1 MRNTRLI
8 WRRAAEGEKEDAGT
22 VKRDS
27 ITVKLLPELEN
38 LSKIFPFRLGLP
50 SIRTII
56 LSTRARNGVDTKMKR
71 VAGGDKILL
80 ALSLR
85 SVDRHHRQQGPPWEH
100 LQEHHRLHPAA
111 QHITLE
117 SQEEIPHG
125 STNLLLNQKGMSN
138 LIKDASRPFLQGS
151 STPAGEVTMA
161 GTKRPP
167 TLQSTS
173 SHPLRDWPSLAP
185 DYIEIVNFDS
195 IQTVWI
201 CVMSSE

>member
-1 MRNTRLI
+1 M
-8 WRRAAEGEKEDAGT
+8 
-22 VKRDS
+22 
-27 ITVKLLPELEN
+27 
-38 LSKIFPFRLGLP
+38 
-50 SIRTII
+50 
-56 LSTRARNGVDTKMKR
+56 
-71 VAGGDKILL
+71 AGGDRILL

-85 SVDRHHRQQGPPWEH
+85 SADLHHHQQGPPWEH

-111 QHITLE
+111 RHITLE

-138 LIKDASRPFLQGS
+138 LIKGEVKILPISSINHILLNVTDASRPFLQGS